1 MPVDGVDDFEFEV
14 FGIIFI
20 FHEAGDNALEEF
32 FVDATGGDMVD
43 DCLHALHEVIGVPVV
58 AVMNEEPDAYGQCY
72 SLIGI
77 LEVMSGA

>member
-1 MPVDGVDDFEFEV
+1 MDNIEFEI
-14 FGIIFI
+14 FRIILVC
-20 FHEAGDNALEEF
+20 HEAGDDTLEEF
-32 FVDATGGDMVD
+32 FVDASGGDMVD
-43 DCLHALHEVIGVPVV
+43 DCLHALHEVIGVPIV